1 MRLVDEERTAAR
13 VVLGEWWLAGRN
25 SLDQDVP
32 PREQNVAGNFDDS
45 GAGPW
50 ELSTHGLL
58 GEDFR
63 QPMATQRGLYP
74 PRRTIWGITRE
85 RAHVSLL
92 DCFLMRHP
100 VAPRDRRDGG
110 QVWVTDCH
118 VTGRSWVLPSDR
130 VDLIELGFDD
140 LAAWAADI
148 ADFEPQHDGGQVT
161 ASLQPRTVSA
171 VSCGTELRWGLE
183 LPDSR
188 WGLELRPT
196 ATIAI
201 ETNTTVSEIAPMWA
215 RPFQRL
221 MQLLCMRAS
230 RITRRAARLSGSA
243 NPNDRIEIVT
253 GQRGAH
259 ERSDLQGA
267 STIARHGD
275 MLATRRELQNADVSL
290 DTLLG
295 RYWSKRED
303 DNWQVALLHLLGS
316 QEAGRE
322 TSRETSFLD
331 AVLAAEQ
338 LHPTLCESRQ
348 IPRSEH
354 RERVR
359 SILEAC
365 PGEHRA
371 WLEQALSNSNRKSF
385 ATQMQEIVEAAGDV
399 GAEVIGAWP
408 KLKQYSRDARNDTA
422 HGNDYV
428 RQESANKYRGTEVAL
443 QWIARRV
450 LLEQLGMPPSAA
462 DALIQRHMEYR
473 KSIRA
478 LGHWQAQIDYIEPS
492 VSQPALR
499 QSRRGILRGT
509 SLRKRLRRLQCR
521 IRRVCGRR

>member
-1 MRLVDEERTAAR
+1 M
-13 VVLGEWWLAGRN
+13 LGEWWLAGTN

-32 PREQNVAGNFDDS
+32 PREQSVAGNFDDG

-50 ELSTHGLL
+50 ELSTLGLL

-63 QPMATQRGLYP
+63 EPVEAQRGLYP
-74 PRRTIWGITRE
+74 PKRTIWGMTRE

-110 QVWVTDCH
+110 QLWVTDCH
-118 VTGRSWVLPSDR
+118 VTGKSWVLPSDR

-148 ADFEPQHDGGQVT
+148 ADFEPQHDSGQLT
-161 ASLQPRTVSA
+161 ASLQPRTVPA
-171 VSCGTELRWGLE
+171 VNCRTELRWGLE

-201 ETNTTVSEIAPMWA
+201 ETNATVSEIAPMWA

-230 RITRRAARLSGSA
+230 RITRIAARLSGSA

-253 GQRGAH
+253 GQRGAQ
-259 ERSDLQGA
+259 ERSDLQEAGI
-267 STIARHGD
+267 IAQHGD
-275 MLATRRELQNADVSL
+275 MLATRRELHNAGVSL
-290 DTLLG
+290 DMLLG

-303 DNWQVALLHLLGS
+303 DRWQVALLHLLGS
-316 QEAGRE
+316 QEAGSA
-322 TSRETSFLD
+322 TSREASFLD

-338 LHPTLCESRQ
+338 LHPTVREARQ

-365 PGEHRA
+365 PTEHRA
-371 WLEQALSNSNRKSF
+371 WLKQALSNSNRKSF
-385 ATQMQEIVEAAGDV
+385 ATQMQEIVDAAGNV
-399 GAEVIGAWP
+399 GAEVIEAWP
-408 KLKQYSRDARNDTA
+408 KLKQYARDARNDTA
-422 HGNDYV
+422 HGNDHV
-428 RQESANKYRGTEVAL
+428 RQETANKYRGTEVAL
-443 QWIARRV
+443 QWIVRRV

-462 DALIQRHMEYR
+462 DTLIQGHIEYR
-473 KSIRA
+473 RSIRTLA
-478 LGHWQAQIDYIEPS
+478 HWQAQIDYTEPS
-492 VSQPALR
+492 VSQPTL
-499 QSRRGILRGT
+499 SRSEQGVLRGS
-509 SLRKRLRRLQCR
+509 SLRKQLRKLRFR
-521 IRRVCGRR
+521 IRRSFGRR